1 MVHRKRLVTPCFR
14 YTKLRRVHEGKTSE
28 RATTTGA
35 SFGNFAS
42 RDLDNDPVI
51 PADRGSFSKFNVRN
65 VFLVE
70 DYRIINE

>member
-1 MVHRKRLVTPCFR
+1 M
-14 YTKLRRVHEGKTSE
+14 SE

-42 RDLDNDPVI
+42 RDLDNDPLI